1 MSSAPCVVEKGSKK
15 SPSTTRD
22 GSPASVDRR
31 APTAT
36 MAEPKTKPTMSLA
49 AARAVL
55 KVERSSSGE
64 DVKKAYKKL
73 ALKHHPD
80 KGGSAD
86 EFRKVNEAM
95 EMCMDHLYE
104 PASFSRSG
112 LAARSAPRLGKSGVE
127 AIDTRSEHGQGPRPQ
142 ARHLTRGEIKGDEG
156 RYSEMYGRYR
166 RAT

>member
-112 LAARSAPRLGKSGVE
+112 LAAPDRRPGAGETSWADVKVYWTPGARGF
-127 AIDTRSEHGQGPRPQ
+127 GPCPCPT
-142 ARHLTRGEIKGDEG
+142 AR
-156 RYSEMYGRYR
+156 R
-166 RAT
+166 RR